1 MGSLIRPPDESPGN
15 GYEAMNDLARR
26 LREWQPEHRFFIGID
41 SDGCVFD
48 SMEIKHK
55 ECFIPNTIRHWSL
68 QPVARY
74 AREAAEF
81 VNLYSRW
88 RGINRWPALVM
99 VLDLLRE
106 RPEVQ
111 RRGAHIPAADTLR
124 AFATQTRYPLSNDG
138 LLAFMRDYP
147 AGPEL
152 KTALAWSRAVDEA
165 VAAMVRGVPPFPA
178 VRESLAALCAR
189 ADLIVASATP
199 TPALER
205 EWREHDLA
213 RFVRFI
219 CGQETGTKGEILRLA
234 AGGKYPILLIGDAP
248 GDRDAA
254 KSVDVLYY
262 PINPGAEDA
271 SWKRFHNEALGKFLD
286 GTYAGTYEEALIAEF
301 EKLLPETP
309 PWQKLERIEWED

>member
-1 MGSLIRPPDESPGN
+1 MASKRQRRTEEFRTRKKKKTFRLFFIVAAVLIGGGFLAFLFWALSDTLFPPDAQ
-15 GYEAMNDLARR
+15 EAAAKRERKETVLFFSDANERFLVQEKRLIPKGKDTAAQAEEIGARGLRVLLLGSAALAGLNLPR
-26 LREWQPEHRFFIGID
+26 LAQAAPFSGTAID
-41 SDGCVFD
+41 SPFFD

-138 LLAFMRDYP
+138 LLAFLRDYP

-152 KTALAWSRAVDEA
+152 KTAYITLS
-165 VAAMVRGVPPFPA
+165 G
-178 VRESLAALCAR
+178 
-189 ADLIVASATP
+189 
-199 TPALER
+199 
-205 EWREHDLA
+205 
-213 RFVRFI
+213 
-219 CGQETGTKGEILRLA
+219 KGELVAMDWPR
-234 AGGKYPILLIGDAP
+234 GGLPL
-248 GDRDAA
+248 
-254 KSVDVLYY
+254 
-262 PINPGAEDA
+262 N
-271 SWKRFHNEALGKFLD
+271 FLN
-286 GTYAGTYEEALIAEF
+286 
-301 EKLLPETP
+301 K
-309 PWQKLERIEWED
+309 

>member
-124 AFATQTRYPLSNDG
+124 AFATQTRHPLSNDG

-147 AGPEL
+147 AEPEL

-165 VAAMVRGVPPFPA
+165 VAATVRGVPPFPA

-234 AGGKYPILLIGDAP
+234 AGGKYPAGHILMIGDAP
-248 GDRDAA
+248 GDRQAA
-254 KSVDVLYY
+254 EAAGALFY
-262 PINPGAEDA
+262 PVNPGDEEH
-271 SWKRFHNEALGKFLD
+271 SWEQFFGEALERFFT
-286 GTYAGTYEEALIAEF
+286 GTYAGAYAAGLIKEF
-301 EKLLPETP
+301 ERRLPDTP
-309 PWQKLERIEWED
+309 PWSR